1 MPAIPTCKSNVH
13 PITVLQPVFEVW
25 HETAEHNVK
34 RIAVVVACLPDFA
47 AYVIGGG
54 QGWTAAFVLLDV
66 VIITAGKMPNLDR
79 GRQTCS
85 PSHIYKLA
93 GA

>member
-1 MPAIPTCKSNVH
+1 M
-13 PITVLQPVFEVW
+13 W
-25 HETAEHNVK
+25 HETAAHNVNQ
-34 RIAVVVACLPDFA
+34 IAVVVVCRPDFA

-66 VIITAGKMPNLDR
+66 VIITAGLGKMPNLDR

-85 PSHIYKLA
+85 PSHKIVA
-93 GA
+93 GNHSKNLPGERTATYIHTYIHT